1 VDELL
6 AEYHLERR
14 VAREIEERRAADR
27 EQFARA
33 AAHALGC
40 VVKPALQA
48 VADRLV
54 QQGAGG
60 LVEDRRRSGDLG
72 PRLVLW
78 MSLDGPIVGSPR
90 QDRNPYLQLDLDV
103 DRREVRVWEGDK
115 WLDRG
120 ASRATSPLALD
131 DLTAAVA
138 TRRAIAV
145 LKRAADHAKAV
156 VTRAETEGDRP

>member
-1 VDELL
+1 M
-6 AEYHLERR
+6 
-14 VAREIEERRAADR
+14 
-27 EQFARA
+27 
-33 AAHALGC
+33 
-40 VVKPALQA
+40 
-48 VADRLV
+48 
-54 QQGAGG
+54 
-60 LVEDRRRSGDLG
+60 EDRRRSGDL
-72 PRLVLW
+72 RLVLW

-90 QDRNPYLQLDLDV
+90 QDRNPYLHLDLDV

-145 LKRAADHAKAV
+145 LQRAAYHAKAV